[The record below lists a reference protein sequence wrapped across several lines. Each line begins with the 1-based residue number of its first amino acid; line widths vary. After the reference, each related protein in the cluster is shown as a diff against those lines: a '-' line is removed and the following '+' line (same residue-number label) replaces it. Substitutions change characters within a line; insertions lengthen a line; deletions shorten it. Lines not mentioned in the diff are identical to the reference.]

1 MKGLWTF
8 LNNSTSDTLTLHLTS
23 VSFASSWNEAECVVT
38 LYYDAPFEEE
48 QWKSQ
53 TAEICRQLNLLKLT
67 GRSKGRVVWV
77 GSEKSTFSDTVWLYR
92 KGDLFSAAL
101 VEQVGVHDK
110 VAVHYEK
117 PQTAFFHPNGRVMLQ
132 ALEWLISRLQSVV
145 DGDRPLHMLEMYCG
159 CGAHTVALAS
169 TGLLQSIVAVELDGR
184 LVEACVD
191 NCRRNQ
197 CLEGSTTR
205 TPVHVV
211 KGDAAEWARESRHT
225 RQRQQHVCTNT
236 NSALHAR
243 DYQVLLVDP
252 PRMGL
257 DNAVCEMAIKGTFEH
272 VLYISCGRKALQTD
286 LILLGEH
293 FDVVDCTLLDLF
305 PRTDSV
311 ESLVHLERRPT
322 SSVADGCDHVNNAVS
337 LYE

>member
-1 MKGLWTF
+1 MKGLWHV
-8 LNNSTSDTLTLHLTS
+8 LNNSTNDTLTLHLTS
-23 VSFASSWNEAECVVT
+23 VSFASSWNETDCFVT
-38 LYYDAPFEEE
+38 LYYGAPFEKE

-53 TAEICRQLNLLKLT
+53 AAEVCRQLNLLKLT

-77 GSEKSTFSDTVWLYR
+77 GSEKSTLSDTVWLCR
-92 KGDLFSAAL
+92 KGDSFSAAL
-101 VEQVGVHDK
+101 FEQVGVHDK

-117 PQTAFFHPNGRVMLQ
+117 PETAFFHPNGRVMIQ

-145 DGDRPLHMLEMYCG
+145 DGDRPFHMLEMYCG
-159 CGAHTVALAS
+159 CGVHTVALAS
-169 TGLLQSIVAVELDGR
+169 TGLLQSILAIELDGR
-184 LVEACVD
+184 LVDACAD
-191 NCRRNQ
+191 SCRRNH

-211 KGDAAEWARESRHT
+211 KGDAAEWARKSRHT
-225 RQRQQHVCTNT
+225 RRRQQYVSTNN
-236 NSALHAR
+236 NSALHAM

-257 DNAVCEMAIKGTFEH
+257 DNVVCEMANKGTFEH
-272 VLYISCGRKALQTD
+272 IFYISCGRKALQRD
-286 LILLGEH
+286 LIILGEH
-293 FDVVDCTLLDLF
+293 FDVMDCTLLDLF

-311 ESLVHLERRPT
+311 ESLVHLERRQPFV
-322 SSVADGCDHVNNAVS
+322 VANGCEHFAP